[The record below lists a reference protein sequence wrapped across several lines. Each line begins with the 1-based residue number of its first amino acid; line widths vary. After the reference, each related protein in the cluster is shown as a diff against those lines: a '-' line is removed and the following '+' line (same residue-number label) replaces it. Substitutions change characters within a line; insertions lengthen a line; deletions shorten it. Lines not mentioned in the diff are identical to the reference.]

1 MLSFIL
7 GVAGG
12 SGSGKSTVTEHIV
25 SAIGSEQVAVVM
37 QDYYYKDLS
46 HLNFKERS
54 RVNFDHPD
62 AFDWNL
68 LLNHIDN
75 LHNGIPIE
83 MPVYDF
89 TTHSRTKETKLVVPA
104 SVVIFEGIYA
114 LFDAE
119 LRRRMSL
126 KIFVDTAADIRFIR
140 RLQRDMVER
149 DRDPD
154 SVIRQYLD
162 YVRPMHKQ
170 FIEPTKQY
178 SDIIIP
184 NGVNKAALKMI
195 VARVNVVLHT
205 QENFM
210 LDGSFAFN
218 EY

>member
-1 MLSFIL
+1 MANFIL
-7 GVAGG
+7 GVTGG

-25 SAIGSEQVAVVM
+25 NVIGNDKVAVVM

-46 HLNFKERS
+46 HLSMEERS

-62 AFDWNL
+62 AFDWDLLRTHLENL
-68 LLNHIDN
+68 Y
-75 LHNGIPIE
+75 NGIPVE
-83 MPVYDF
+83 MPIYDF
-89 TTHSRTKETKLVVPA
+89 TTHSRTRETKLVVPA

-114 LFDAE
+114 LYDAE
-119 LRRRMSL
+119 LRKCMSL

-140 RLQRDMVER
+140 RQQRDMVER
-149 DRDPD
+149 ARTPE
-154 SVIRQYLD
+154 SIIRQYLD

-184 NGVNKAALKMI
+184 NGANKAALEMI

-205 QENFM
+205 QQSSI
-210 LDGSFAFN
+210 LDNSFVFR
-218 EY
+218 ED